1 MMQVRVVH
9 PMHLSS
15 GAGVLD
21 LEFQVEQGE
30 LLVITGPSGA
40 GKTTLLRMLAGLQR
54 PQRGVIQF
62 GGHLWSDSS
71 RRIHLPPQE
80 RKVGMVFQHYALFPN
95 MNVLQNL
102 RYGLVRKQPEG
113 VLDELIDIAELEE
126 LLLRYPHQLS
136 GGQQQR
142 VALARALV
150 RKPDLLLLDEPLS
163 ALDYELRNR
172 LQEYILRV
180 HQHYHLT
187 TILVSHDYQ
196 EIMRMG
202 QRVLRL
208 EAGKVVYDG
217 AAASLPGVLHP
228 DLVFVRMEKRGS
240 QSIAIFSCGGMEYPV
255 VIPSEKP

>member
-1 MMQVRVVH
+1 MMQVRVSH
-9 PMHLSS
+9 PMHTAQ
-15 GAGVLD
+15 GAGALHLD
-21 LEFQVEQGE
+21 FQLAQGE
-30 LLVITGPSGA
+30 LLVITGPSGG

-54 PQRGVIQF
+54 PQEGFIRF
-62 GGHLWSDSS
+62 GGQVWFDPS
-71 RRIHLPPQE
+71 RRIHVRPQE
-80 RKVGMVFQHYALFPN
+80 RRVGMVFQHYALFPN
-95 MNVLQNL
+95 MSVRENLQ
-102 RYGLVRKQPEG
+102 YGLGRKQPNGILE
-113 VLDELIDIAELEE
+113 ELITIAGLEE
-126 LLLRYPHQLS
+126 LLQRYPHQLS

-172 LQEYILRV
+172 LQEYILQV

-217 AAASLPGVLHP
+217 AAANLPGVLHP
-228 DLVFVRMEKRGS
+228 DLLFVRMEKHAG
-240 QSIAIFSCGGMEYPV
+240 QSVAIFSCGGIEYPV
-255 VIPSEKP
+255 VIPPEP